1 MRVLSMF
8 VFSAVAMCA
17 VSTHAANI
25 GIAIEP
31 QGPTT
36 GLAYVMIDEPE
47 FSNPYFAKSFSFEL
61 EAEPGLQL
69 VGLENGILPK
79 LFPFTI
85 PTLSGSE
92 NLVTV
97 EATSPVEQFVG
108 GSQTLA
114 AVRYTGSIAGSF
126 AISLKSFAVQQ
137 ANGTAIPITL
147 ESGTNELELPGGQ
160 VAIFA
165 QSARAAIV
173 PEPSV
178 MVGGVLAAVA
188 AVLTLRRR

>member
-1 MRVLSMF
+1 MKLLFTCFIAMF
-8 VFSAVAMCA
+8 AASIE
-17 VSTHAANI
+17 AANI

-36 GLAYVMIDEPE
+36 GIAYVIVDEPE
-47 FSNPYFAKSFSFEL
+47 FSNPYFAKSFEFEL

-69 VGLENGILPK
+69 VGLESGILPK

-85 PTLSGSE
+85 PTLSGTE
-92 NLVTV
+92 NLVKV

-114 AVRYTGSIAGSF
+114 AVRYTGSIAGNF
-126 AISLKSFAVQQ
+126 AIGLKSFAVRQS
-137 ANGTAIPITL
+137 NGAAIPIAL

-160 VAIFA
+160 VIVFA
-165 QSARAAIV
+165 RSAVASIV

-178 MVGGVLAAVA
+178 LVSGLLAAMTA
-188 AVLTLRRR
+188 LLRLRRR